1 MQEEEPSFPK
11 EKSTISAFVAALI
24 GVVAAQASPGTE
36 HDGGGGSR
44 AQAGRSTALL
54 VVSGI
59 ATGSLVWAA
68 LTAFGLGELLRRF
81 PQLLAV
87 LMFLGAAYLLW
98 LAIRSLLTAWRGDFA
113 GPRAN
118 ADHLTPLAAWRR
130 GVVVVLTN
138 PKGAAD
144 VVGDRGL
151 SLRRGAADAVRAGFR
166 AARRDQRHI
175 DLRRLRPAVLI
186 PDCRGISIGALRAAS
201 SLPFGAAF
209 GALGAVLLATGIRT
223 LRF

>member
-1 MQEEEPSFPK
+1 MIP
-11 EKSTISAFVAALI
+11 AFAAALI
-24 GVVAAQASPGTE
+24 GVVAAQASPGPNMM
-36 HDGGGGSR
+36 
-44 AQAGRSTALL
+44 AVAGAALKQGRRTALL

-68 LTAFGLGELLRRF
+68 LTAFGLGELLRHF
-81 PQLLAV
+81 PQLLTV

-130 GVVVVLTN
+130 GLAVVLTN
-138 PKGAAD
+138 PKGALMWSAIAAYLF
-144 VVGDRGL
+144 GAGL
-151 SLRRGAADAVRAGFR
+151 PMLSVLAFGPLVAISATLVYGAYGLLFSSRIAGNLYRRFARAVEFA
-166 AARRDQRHI
+166 
-175 DLRRLRPAVLI
+175 
-186 PDCRGISIGALRAAS
+186 
-201 SLPFGAAF
+201 FGAAF
-209 GALGAVLLATGIRT
+209 GALGVVLLATGIRT